1 MKVLKLA
8 IFFIKIVLVVAFV
21 IVLTRFPGQLTF
33 HWFGYQV
40 DMGVDVFLM
49 LLIGGIGLLAI
60 GIALW
65 KWSWS
70 LPLRMMERLR
80 RQRLAKAEKL
90 WLDSL
95 LAFAAGELE
104 ESQALSEKSD
114 RLNDQFPMATILGA
128 QAAYAQGY
136 DQKAYT
142 LFLKLSQDGRT
153 QFFGLRGLVMLAQKH
168 GQHQKAYELLQKA
181 YEVRPTS
188 PWVMKNLLQW
198 DLRHS
203 VLGESAILVERLMA
217 SDDLNRAEGIRLQAI
232 IAWKKAIKAQKEQD
246 YDRYYEAIHEALGL
260 APDLSPAVFSLAAYY
275 DESKRT
281 HQAIKVL
288 TKGYKALPLPRYVD
302 FCARIFQ
309 GTSLQIYQ
317 QVEALVS
324 SHPTH
329 PVSLLI
335 LGTFAARAHLWG
347 KARQHLTEYRQ
358 QSAQSQWY
366 CQVMALL
373 ETEEF
378 PLQPE
383 RAEQWIDL
391 SLIYPKEP
399 VWQCRH
405 CDAAHDDWDVF
416 CLTCG
421 ELDTLSP
428 YAERPSKTLH
438 KSSVGLLAG

>member
-8 IFFIKIVLVVAFV
+8 LFFIKIALIAAVVV
-21 IVLTRFPGQLTF
+21 ILTRFPGQLTF

-40 DMGVDVFLM
+40 DIGVDVFFI
-49 LLIGGIGLLAI
+49 LLIGGIGLLVT
-60 GIALW
+60 GISFW
-65 KWSWS
+65 KWAWS

-90 WLDSL
+90 WFDSL

-104 ESQALSEKSD
+104 ESQTLSEKSD
-114 RLNDQFPMATILGA
+114 QLNDQFPMATILAA
-128 QAAYAQGY
+128 QAAYAQGH

-142 LFLKLSQDGRT
+142 LFLKLSQDDRT
-153 QFFGLRGLVMLAQKH
+153 QFFGLRGLIMLAQKH

-198 DLRHS
+198 DLRYG
-203 VLGESAILVERLMA
+203 VLGESATLVERLMA
-217 SDDLNRAEGIRLQAI
+217 SDDLNRTEGVRLQAI
-232 IAWKKAIKAQKEQD
+232 IAWKKAMKAQKEQD
-246 YDRYYEAIHEALGL
+246 YDRYYEAIYEALGL
-260 APDLSPAVFSLAAYY
+260 APDLSPAVFSLATYY
-275 DESKRT
+275 NESKRAQ
-281 HQAIKVL
+281 QAIKVL
-288 TKGYKALPLPRYVD
+288 VKGYKALPLPRYVD

-309 GTSLQIYQ
+309 GTALQVYQ

-347 KARQHLTEYRQ
+347 KAHHHLAEYRQ
-358 QSAQSQWY
+358 QSPQSQWY

-373 ETEEF
+373 ETEEH

-383 RAEQWIDL
+383 RAQQWIDL

-405 CDAAHDDWDVF
+405 CNAVQDDWDVF
-416 CLTCG
+416 CPTCG
-421 ELDTLSP
+421 ELDTFQRHSEMPPKNLP
-428 YAERPSKTLH
+428 QPSAA
-438 KSSVGLLAG
+438 LLAG